1 MLHYKRMKRLALMMN
16 RPFLARNERKIWA
29 LERHE
34 FWFTDLWD
42 RRDEIDNN
50 VRHSQWRQDFR
61 IKKETFEMLVRLMS
75 PRLAKQDTQLRKAVP
90 IEKRIAIGLWRLATG
105 NAYRTVGKTFGV
117 AKSTAVSIT
126 RDFYKELSRISGQVI
141 HFPVTRDE
149 TREEIGRFKEET
161 NCKIPQVVGAI
172 DGTHIKITAP
182 ASEHEGDYY
191 SRKQCYTINTQAVV
205 GGNLKILDVATGFP
219 GSIHDARVLAHTS
232 LFRKA
237 ERLEILTDPTKRI
250 DNNTIR
256 PLLLGDGAY
265 PLVPWLVKP
274 YPFIPALSRSE
285 KRFNKIL
292 SSARVTV
299 ERGFGILKARWRCL
313 LTRLDAEVEN
323 VSDQIIA
330 CCVLHNI
337 CQEMNDEYIDED
349 GMLDNIL
356 RNERRARQQRRV
368 NQDIY
373 PLGEE
378 TRTILKI
385 YLEQN
390 E

>member
-75 PRLAKQDTQLRKAVP
+75 PRLAKQDTQLRRAVP
-90 IEKRIAIGLWRLATG
+90 IEKRIAIGDGL
-105 NAYRTVGKTFGV
+105 
-117 AKSTAVSIT
+117 
-126 RDFYKELSRISGQVI
+126 
-141 HFPVTRDE
+141 VTRDE

-182 ASEHEGDYY
+182 ASEHKGDYY

-274 YPFIPALSRSE
+274 YPFIPALTRSE

-378 TRTILKI
+378 NKNNIENIFRTKRVVLFM
-385 YLEQN
+385 
-390 E
+390 